1 MMSSRMPRNT
11 LLDFFEDFA
20 SKDEPFIVHDDG
32 YRTREMSYRDL
43 ADASR
48 RFAAK
53 IGRAGI
59 RANDK
64 VVIWSENRGEWLIA
78 LWGSLLAG
86 VVVVPVDY
94 RASAELL
101 RRITEIVG
109 AKVVLVGTEVHAPE
123 GLPAPVWPLTEARP
137 LARSSGH
144 GASGGHRVRDP
155 RRDHLHERR
164 DRRSERRDDHAPQ
177 RAREHHPD
185 RARN

>member
-1 MMSSRMPRNT
+1 MPRNT

-20 SKDEPFIVHDDG
+20 SKDEPFIVHDD
-32 YRTREMSYRDL
+32 RTREMSYRDL

-53 IGRAGI
+53 LGRAGI

-109 AKVVLVGTEVHAPE
+109 AKAAEYAGRTEHIDDIIA
-123 GLPAPVWPLTEARP
+123 AT
-137 LARSSGH
+137 
-144 GASGGHRVRDP
+144 RDWWDAGP
-155 RRDHLHERR
+155 
-164 DRRSERRDDHAPQ
+164 SW
-177 RAREHHPD
+177 
-185 RARN
+185 